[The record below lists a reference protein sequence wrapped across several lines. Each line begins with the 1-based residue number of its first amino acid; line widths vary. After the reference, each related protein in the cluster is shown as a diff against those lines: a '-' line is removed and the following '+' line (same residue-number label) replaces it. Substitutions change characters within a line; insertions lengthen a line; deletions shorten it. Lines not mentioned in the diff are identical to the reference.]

1 MKPGGSWRRSWAI
14 GLGLLALA
22 LNALVPVHLAFDLA
36 EALGAAPGQH
46 GIPAAAH
53 SAEWRLL
60 ALLMG
65 HRAGDGRSDHPDKDH
80 GAVCPVYGALGTL
93 AGCVLTAPAALSVP
107 TLIAIATTLPVIERE
122 APAVPVAAYRSR
134 APPAV

>member
-1 MKPGGSWRRSWAI
+1 MKSGGLQGRAWATW
-14 GLGLLALA
+14 LGLLALA

-46 GIPAAAH
+46 GMPAAAH

-80 GAVCPVYGALGTL
+80 GTVCPVYGALGTL
-93 AGCVLTAPAALSVP
+93 AGCALTAPAALSVP
-107 TLIAIATTLPVIERE
+107 ALIAIATALPVAERE
-122 APAVPVAAYRSR
+122 APETPVAAYRSR

>member
-1 MKPGGSWRRSWAI
+1 MKSGGLQGRAWATW
-14 GLGLLALA
+14 LGLLALA

-46 GIPAAAH
+46 GMPAAAH

-80 GAVCPVYGALGTL
+80 GAVCPVYGARGTL
-93 AGCVLTAPAALSVP
+93 AGCALTAPPVLSIPVA
-107 TLIAIATTLPVIERE
+107 IVIATAPPVIEHE
-122 APAVPVAAYRSR
+122 VPATPVAAYRSR
-134 APPAV
+134 APPVV

>member
-1 MKPGGSWRRSWAI
+1 MKSGGLQRRAWAMW
-14 GLGLLALA
+14 LGLLALA

-36 EALGAAPGQH
+36 EALGTAPRH
-46 GIPAAAH
+46 GVPAAAH

-80 GAVCPVYGALGTL
+80 GTVCPIYGALGAL
-93 AGCVLTAPAALSVP
+93 AGCALTAPAALAVP
-107 TLIAIATTLPVIERE
+107 TPIAIATTLPVIERE
-122 APAVPVAAYRSR
+122 APATPVAGYRSR
-134 APPAV
+134 APPLA